1 MRRWSQSALGSS
13 KAARVLRHS
22 TSEVANV
29 PHVPR
34 WLLLRA
40 WHRATL
46 LRLSQQ
52 QTETHSPAPVSVEY
66 ASAMGALVEF
76 HAALVRSELCDV
88 RDDELAAVLLSSSA
102 DLLAQGTLAP
112 AAVERM
118 LEVFYPV
125 WQPRLRA
132 ICTEMALRQER
143 TMEASS
149 ELPAKTLAAWKA
161 RTAIVSCASA
171 CSSATGEA
179 LLRSAA
185 QLEVTAAI
193 ESLDALQLDSVALQV
208 DDAAADALVVC
219 VENVRRAAEAVAEL
233 QTTGDA
239 DLTLIGLT
247 AWRATVVLLE
257 PMALAASLHQVVTD
271 SVASLLRAVAG
282 QFCGDAIA
290 ARKSMAPV
298 YGCLAAN
305 ALARAGAGDA
315 AECRLMSFDL
325 LLAAHPPPPTS
336 TEMPALLQIINETLQ
351 LRPPDE
357 VLEHMR
363 SVVALAVTAGVE
375 DAEPSVVA
383 ACVAAIV
390 EVHRAAE
397 PRGDNSA
404 PAAGVGIE
412 LASALRS
419 IDHVVCGRIVA
430 GSMPL
435 SVALDVL
442 AAFAFANFADAG
454 AFACVIEQLTA
465 PSPVTSIASADHDLD
480 FLPPLPTSA
489 AGATCVSVAPR
500 AAVEP
505 VLASKLLF
513 ALAKV
518 QHPRR
523 FEVEAAL
530 QSSQAAPPQV
540 QPAQERGR
548 RRGLRAVSRPAV

>member
-125 WQPRLRA
+125 WRPRLRA

-179 LLRSAA
+179 LLGARRS
-185 QLEVTAAI
+185 
-193 ESLDALQLDSVALQV
+193 
-208 DDAAADALVVC
+208 
-219 VENVRRAAEAVAEL
+219 
-233 QTTGDA
+233 
-239 DLTLIGLT
+239 
-247 AWRATVVLLE
+247 W
-257 PMALAASLHQVVTD
+257 
-271 SVASLLRAVAG
+271 
-282 QFCGDAIA
+282 
-290 ARKSMAPV
+290 K
-298 YGCLAAN
+298 
-305 ALARAGAGDA
+305 
-315 AECRLMSFDL
+315 
-325 LLAAHPPPPTS
+325 
-336 TEMPALLQIINETLQ
+336 
-351 LRPPDE
+351 
-357 VLEHMR
+357 
-363 SVVALAVTAGVE
+363 
-375 DAEPSVVA
+375 
-383 ACVAAIV
+383 
-390 EVHRAAE
+390 
-397 PRGDNSA
+397 
-404 PAAGVGIE
+404 
-412 LASALRS
+412 
-419 IDHVVCGRIVA
+419 
-430 GSMPL
+430 
-435 SVALDVL
+435 
-442 AAFAFANFADAG
+442 
-454 AFACVIEQLTA
+454 
-465 PSPVTSIASADHDLD
+465 
-480 FLPPLPTSA
+480 
-489 AGATCVSVAPR
+489 
-500 AAVEP
+500 
-505 VLASKLLF
+505 
-513 ALAKV
+513 
-518 QHPRR
+518 
-523 FEVEAAL
+523 
-530 QSSQAAPPQV
+530 
-540 QPAQERGR
+540 
-548 RRGLRAVSRPAV
+548 